1 MKTVRLLLV
10 VSLGASYFP
19 GCKSQSGSSVQEAV
33 VSEAGTEEPVKPAA
47 APAQAAEAT
56 PAEKNILELNNQM
69 FPIYDAALESFKK
82 QFMATHPVILALFS
96 GAGGKFILYRPGQAP
111 IEAPSPGRTYQLVK
125 SIGHTG
131 IAIYSIL
138 TPHVKNPKNQ
148 AWVQPLTQMSAN
160 IGKAL
165 ETVPELSVPEDQ
177 KTLMRD
183 MLTIEKKFCDDVLA
197 KGTFTAK
204 DVKDFSV
211 GLKPWIKRIGDVA
224 GGVQVNHWVDTLVS
238 WKKMLGRD
246 WEKVHAMS
254 NTIYV
259 TRQNNIL
266 FQVLAQF
273 MGTDAINRRLL
284 LVETTSFTT
293 TPDDMLGLMSRIL
306 NDRELGQTFFNDK
319 MLMDSELFGS
329 AARGALEGAMKR
341 IGQTPKLPTYAR
353 FNSNEWP
360 WRTNP
365 AYGSGPRTIDET
377 PD

>member
-1 MKTVRLLLV
+1 MKNFALVLVLV
-10 VSLGASYFP
+10 VAT
-19 GCKSQSGSSVQEAV
+19 GCKTRADSAVKDVDQAVQ
-33 VSEAGTEEPVKPAA
+33 A
-47 APAQAAEAT
+47 APTEQPVEPPKAATDAN
-56 PAEKNILELNNQM
+56 PAEQNILQLNNNM

-82 QFMATHPVILALFS
+82 SFLSTHPVILALFS
-96 GAGGKFILYRPGQAP
+96 GAGGRFILYRPGQAP
-111 IEAPSPGRTYQLVK
+111 VEAPSPGRLYQLVK

-138 TPHVKNPKNQ
+138 NPYKQNPDADKAWQTPLRQ
-148 AWVQPLTQMSAN
+148 TSDN
-160 IGKAL
+160 IAKAL
-165 ETVPELSVPEDQ
+165 ATLDQVDATDDQ
-177 KTLMRD
+177 KKLMRD
-183 MLTIEKKFCDDVLA
+183 MLSIEKEFCDAVLA
-197 KGTFTAK
+197 KGTFTAAELK
-204 DVKDFSV
+204 TFSH
-211 GLKPWIKRIGDVA
+211 GLKPWIKKIGDVA
-224 GGVQVNHWVDTLVS
+224 GGVQVNHWVDVLTA
-238 WKKMLGRD
+238 WKKQLGRD
-246 WEKVHAMS
+246 WQNVHAMS

-266 FQVLAQF
+266 FSILAQF

-293 TPDDMLGLMSRIL
+293 TPEDMLGLMARIL

-329 AARGALEGAMKR
+329 AARNALTGAMQR
-341 IGQTPKLPTYAR
+341 IGQEPKLPSYAH

-377 PD
+377 PE